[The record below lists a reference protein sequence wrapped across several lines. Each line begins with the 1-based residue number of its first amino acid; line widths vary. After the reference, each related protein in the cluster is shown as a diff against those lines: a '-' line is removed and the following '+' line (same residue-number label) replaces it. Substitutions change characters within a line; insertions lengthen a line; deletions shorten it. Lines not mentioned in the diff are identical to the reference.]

1 MKNDANIIKET
12 KSYKLIHDHETMRGH
27 NMNFPIIPKGT
38 TCLKMATV
46 LGFIPWITKIIFA
59 TINIVET
66 RTPPLLHSTNK
77 SVGNDHNLYCRCK
90 YQNSVMHHSN
100 PFCKSIV

>member
-1 MKNDANIIKET
+1 MKNDTNIIKET

-66 RTPPLLHSTNK
+66 RTSLFYTPPTSLWA
-77 SVGNDHNLYCRCK
+77 
-90 YQNSVMHHSN
+90 MIII
-100 PFCKSIV
+100 SIVDVNIKIV